1 MMMMMYVIMSIMM
14 PIMTGF
20 DDDGGDNYNSDDA
33 DDYDNDDN
41 DDLL

>member
-1 MMMMMYVIMSIMM
+1 MSMMM
-14 PIMTGF
+14 PIMTGC
-20 DDDGGDNYNSDDA
+20 DDDGGDDYYDYNYNSDDA